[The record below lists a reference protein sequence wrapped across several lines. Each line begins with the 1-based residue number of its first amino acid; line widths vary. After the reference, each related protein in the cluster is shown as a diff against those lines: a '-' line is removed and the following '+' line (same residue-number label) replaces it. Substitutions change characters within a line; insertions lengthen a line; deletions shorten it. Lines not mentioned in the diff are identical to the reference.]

1 MSGYNAK
8 PLLIF
13 SVLGILNN
21 RNLTINGNANE
32 QVDENDDD
40 DVGGNGKIPI
50 SKRNEL
56 IKEILL
62 TPRRVISFTILNYK
76 GTFRKNGY
84 ELKGKLLMQYII
96 DNMRNLPS
104 GQLQTFT
111 VPSNKSKV
119 RQHT

>member
-1 MSGYNAK
+1 M
-8 PLLIF
+8 
-13 SVLGILNN
+13 
-21 RNLTINGNANE
+21 TINGNANE
-32 QVDENDDD
+32 QVNENDDDD

-62 TPRRVISFTILNYK
+62 TPGRVISFTILNYK

-96 DNMRNLPS
+96 DNMRNLPL

>member
-62 TPRRVISFTILNYK
+62 TPGRVISFTILNYK

-96 DNMRNLPS
+96 DNMQNLPS